1 MVFLLVVLFNCVFFY
16 NLNIQFCDK
25 LEDDNKIITYKNKIF
40 FISMRYNLYTFDTS
54 YTRIVYTYP
63 SLGTF
68 MWNTYRFYT
77 YQQQ

>member
-1 MVFLLVVLFNCVFFY
+1 MVFLLVVLFNCVIFIY

-54 YTRIVYTYP
+54 YTLIVYTYTH
-63 SLGTF
+63 L
-68 MWNTYRFYT
+68 
-77 YQQQ
+77 